1 MKLEKV
7 ELKRYIQLALLD
19 FENDNALKEVEK
31 LRKEVKQMK
40 RRAFWMGIMF
50 YVYKIIGF
58 KCENIKLKTK

>member
-7 ELKRYIQLALLD
+7 EPKGY
-19 FENDNALKEVEK
+19 LKEVILDLKMKK

-40 RRAFWMGIMF
+40 RRAFWIGVMF

-58 KCENIKLKTK
+58 KCKYKN

>member
-7 ELKRYIQLALLD
+7 EPKGY
-19 FENDNALKEVEK
+19 LKEVILDLKMKK

-40 RRAFWMGIMF
+40 RRAFWIGVMF

-58 KCENIKLKTK
+58 KCKNIKLKTK